1 MELLQKAIQERGTII
16 GDAIVKVDS
25 FLNHE
30 MDTALLYQIGKEFRR
45 RFQHKSVTKI
55 VTIEAGGIAP
65 ALMAGLAFNVPV
77 VYAKKQK
84 SLTMRG
90 DVYVESVYSFT
101 KQVHSDVTISKD
113 RLSPEDHVLII
124 DDFLANGEAAA
135 GLISILNQAG
145 ATVAG
150 IGIVIEKSFQ
160 RGRTRLEELGIE
172 VVSLARIARIGE
184 GKIEFLNS

>member
-16 GDAIVKVDS
+16 GETIVKVDS

-30 MDTALLYQIGKEFRR
+30 MDTALLYEIGQEFRR
-45 RFQHKSVTKI
+45 QFQHKPVTKI

-84 SLTMRG
+84 SLTMKG

-160 RGRTRLEELGIE
+160 RGRSRLEELGIE

>member
-1 MELLQKAIQERGTII
+1 MELLKKAIQERGTII
-16 GDAIVKVDS
+16 GDTIVNVDS

-30 MDTALLYQIGKEFRR
+30 MDTALLYEIGQEFRR
-45 RFQHKSVTKI
+45 QFQHKPVTKI

-84 SLTMRG
+84 SLTMKG
-90 DVYVESVYSFT
+90 DVYIESVYSFT

-160 RGRTRLEELGIE
+160 RGRSRLEELGIE

>member
-16 GDAIVKVDS
+16 GDTIVKVDS

-30 MDTALLYQIGKEFRR
+30 MDTALLYEVGQEFRR
-45 RFQHKSVTKI
+45 QFQHKPVTKI

-84 SLTMRG
+84 SLTMKG

-160 RGRTRLEELGIE
+160 RGRSRLEELGIE

>member
-16 GDAIVKVDS
+16 GDTIVKVDS

-30 MDTALLYQIGKEFRR
+30 MDTALLYEIGQEFCRQ
-45 RFQHKSVTKI
+45 FQHKPVTKI

-84 SLTMRG
+84 SLTMKG

-113 RLSPEDHVLII
+113 RLSPEDHVLLI

-160 RGRTRLEELGIE
+160 RGRSRLEELGIE
-172 VVSLARIARIGE
+172 VVSLARITRIGE

>member
-16 GDAIVKVDS
+16 GDTIVKVDS

-30 MDTALLYQIGKEFRR
+30 MDTALLYEIGQEFRR
-45 RFQHKSVTKI
+45 QFQRKPVTKI

-84 SLTMRG
+84 SLTMKG
-90 DVYVESVYSFT
+90 DVYIESVYSFT
-101 KQVHSDVTISKD
+101 KQVHSNVTISKD

-160 RGRTRLEELGIE
+160 RGRSRLEELGIE

>member
-1 MELLQKAIQERGTII
+1 MLENAIKDRGTII
-16 GDAIVKVDS
+16 GDTIVKVDS

-30 MDTALLYQIGKEFRR
+30 MDTALLYEIGQEFHRM
-45 RFQHKSVTKI
+45 FKGKPVTKI

-84 SLTMRG
+84 SLTMKG
-90 DVYVESVYSFT
+90 DVYSESVYSFT
-101 KQVHSDVTISKD
+101 KQVYSNVTISKD
-113 RLSPEDHVLII
+113 RLSADDHVLII

-135 GLISILNQAG
+135 GLINILKQAG

-160 RGRTRLEELGIE
+160 PGRTRLEEKGIE
-172 VVSLARIARIGE
+172 VVSLARIAKISAGQ
-184 GKIEFLNS
+184 IEFLKS

>member
-16 GDAIVKVDS
+16 GDTIVKVDS

-30 MDTALLYQIGKEFRR
+30 MDTALLYEIGREFRR
-45 RFQHKSVTKI
+45 QFQHKPVTKI

-84 SLTMRG
+84 SLTMKG

-113 RLSPEDHVLII
+113 RLSPDDHVLII

-160 RGRTRLEELGIE
+160 RGRSRLEELGIE

>member
-16 GDAIVKVDS
+16 GETIVKVDS

-30 MDTALLYQIGKEFRR
+30 MDTALLYEIGQEFRR
-45 RFQHKSVTKI
+45 QFQHKPVTKI

-84 SLTMRG
+84 SLTMKG

-160 RGRTRLEELGIE
+160 RGRSRLEELGID

>member
-16 GDAIVKVDS
+16 GDTIVKVDS

-30 MDTALLYQIGKEFRR
+30 MDTALLYEIGQEFRR
-45 RFQHKSVTKI
+45 RFQHKPVTKI

-65 ALMAGLAFNVPV
+65 ALMAGLAFDVPV

-84 SLTMRG
+84 SLTMKG
-90 DVYVESVYSFT
+90 DVYIESVYSFT

-160 RGRTRLEELGIE
+160 RGRSRLEELGIE

>member
-30 MDTALLYQIGKEFRR
+30 MDTALLYEVGQEFRR
-45 RFQHKSVTKI
+45 QFQHKPVTKI

-65 ALMAGLAFNVPV
+65 ALMVGLAFNVPV

-84 SLTMRG
+84 SLTMKG

-160 RGRTRLEELGIE
+160 KGRSRLEELGIE

>member
-16 GDAIVKVDS
+16 GETIVKVDS

-30 MDTALLYQIGKEFRR
+30 MDTALLYEMGQEFRR
-45 RFQHKSVTKI
+45 QFQHKPVTKI

-84 SLTMRG
+84 SLTMKG

-101 KQVHSDVTISKD
+101 KQVYSDVTISKD

-160 RGRTRLEELGIE
+160 RGRSRLEELGIE

>member
-16 GDAIVKVDS
+16 GDTIVKVDS

-30 MDTALLYQIGKEFRR
+30 MDTALLYEIGQEFRR
-45 RFQHKSVTKI
+45 RFQHKPVTKI

-65 ALMAGLAFNVPV
+65 ALMVGLAFNVPV

-84 SLTMRG
+84 SLTMKG
-90 DVYVESVYSFT
+90 DVYIESVYSFT

-160 RGRTRLEELGIE
+160 RGRSRLEELGIE

>member
-16 GDAIVKVDS
+16 GDTIVKVDS

-45 RFQHKSVTKI
+45 QFQHKSVTKI

-84 SLTMRG
+84 SLTMKG

-160 RGRTRLEELGIE
+160 RGRTRLEELGID

>member
-16 GDAIVKVDS
+16 GDTIVKVDS

-45 RFQHKSVTKI
+45 QFQHKSVTKI

-84 SLTMRG
+84 SLTMKG

>member
-1 MELLQKAIQERGTII
+1 MELLEKAIQERGTII
-16 GDAIVKVDS
+16 GDTIVKVDS

-30 MDTALLYQIGKEFRR
+30 LDTSLLYEIGKEFQQQFR
-45 RFQHKSVTKI
+45 HKRVTKI

-84 SLTMRG
+84 SLTMKG
-90 DVYVESVYSFT
+90 DVYCESVYSFT
-101 KQVHSDVTISKD
+101 KQVYSDVTISKD
-113 RLSPEDHVLII
+113 RLSSEDHVLIV

-135 GLISILNQAG
+135 GLISILKQAG
-145 ATVAG
+145 AEVAG

-160 RGRTRLEELGIE
+160 NGRKRLEELGME

-184 GKIEFLNS
+184 ARIEFLKS

>member
-16 GDAIVKVDS
+16 GDTIVKVDS

-84 SLTMRG
+84 SLTMKG

>member
-16 GDAIVKVDS
+16 GDTIVKVDS

-30 MDTALLYQIGKEFRR
+30 MDTALLYEIGQEFRR
-45 RFQHKSVTKI
+45 RFQHKPVTKI

-84 SLTMRG
+84 SLTMKG
-90 DVYVESVYSFT
+90 DVYIESVYSFT

-160 RGRTRLEELGIE
+160 RGRSRLEELGIE

>member
-16 GDAIVKVDS
+16 GDTIVKVDS

-30 MDTALLYQIGKEFRR
+30 MDTALLYEIGQEFRR
-45 RFQHKSVTKI
+45 QFQHKPVTKI

-84 SLTMRG
+84 SLTMKG
-90 DVYVESVYSFT
+90 DVYIESVYSFT
-101 KQVHSDVTISKD
+101 KQVHSNVTISKD

-160 RGRTRLEELGIE
+160 RGRSRLEELGIE

>member
-16 GDAIVKVDS
+16 GDTIVKVDS

-30 MDTALLYQIGKEFRR
+30 MDTALLYEIGKEFRR
-45 RFQHKSVTKI
+45 LFQHKSVTKI

-84 SLTMRG
+84 SLTMKG

-113 RLSPEDHVLII
+113 RLSPDDHVLII

-160 RGRTRLEELGIE
+160 RGRNRLEELGIE

>member
-84 SLTMRG
+84 SLTMKG

-145 ATVAG
+145 ATVTG

>member
-1 MELLQKAIQERGTII
+1 
-16 GDAIVKVDS
+16 
-25 FLNHE
+25 
-30 MDTALLYQIGKEFRR
+30 
-45 RFQHKSVTKI
+45 
-55 VTIEAGGIAP
+55 
-65 ALMAGLAFNVPV
+65 MAGLAFNVPV

-84 SLTMRG
+84 SLTMKG

-101 KQVHSDVTISKD
+101 KRVHSDVTISKD

-160 RGRTRLEELGIE
+160 RGRSRLEELGIE

>member
-16 GDAIVKVDS
+16 GETIVKVDS

-30 MDTALLYQIGKEFRR
+30 MDTALLYEIGQEFRR
-45 RFQHKSVTKI
+45 QFQHKPVTKI

-84 SLTMRG
+84 SLTMKG
-90 DVYVESVYSFT
+90 DVYVESVYSYT

-160 RGRTRLEELGIE
+160 RGRSRMEELGIE

>member
-16 GDAIVKVDS
+16 GDTIVKVDS

-30 MDTALLYQIGKEFRR
+30 MDTALLYEIGKEFRR
-45 RFQHKSVTKI
+45 QFQHKSVTKI

-84 SLTMRG
+84 SLTMKG

>member
-16 GDAIVKVDS
+16 GDTIVKVDS

-30 MDTALLYQIGKEFRR
+30 MDTALLYEIGQEFRR
-45 RFQHKSVTKI
+45 QFQHKPVTRI

-84 SLTMRG
+84 SLTMKG
-90 DVYVESVYSFT
+90 DVYIESVYSFT
-101 KQVHSDVTISKD
+101 KQVHSNVTISKD

-160 RGRTRLEELGIE
+160 RGRSRLEELGIE

>member
-16 GDAIVKVDS
+16 GDTIVKVDS

-30 MDTALLYQIGKEFRR
+30 MDTALLYEIGQEFRR
-45 RFQHKSVTKI
+45 QFQHKSVTKI

-84 SLTMRG
+84 SLTMKG
-90 DVYVESVYSFT
+90 DVYIESVYSFT
-101 KQVHSDVTISKD
+101 KQVHSNVTISKD

-160 RGRTRLEELGIE
+160 RGRSRLEELGIE

-184 GKIEFLNS
+184 GKIEFLNL

>member
-16 GDAIVKVDS
+16 GDTIVKVDS

-30 MDTALLYQIGKEFRR
+30 MDTALLYEIGQEFRR
-45 RFQHKSVTKI
+45 QFQHKSVTKI

-84 SLTMRG
+84 SLTMKG
-90 DVYVESVYSFT
+90 DVYIESVYSFT
-101 KQVHSDVTISKD
+101 KQVHSNVTISKD

-160 RGRTRLEELGIE
+160 RGRSRLEELGIE